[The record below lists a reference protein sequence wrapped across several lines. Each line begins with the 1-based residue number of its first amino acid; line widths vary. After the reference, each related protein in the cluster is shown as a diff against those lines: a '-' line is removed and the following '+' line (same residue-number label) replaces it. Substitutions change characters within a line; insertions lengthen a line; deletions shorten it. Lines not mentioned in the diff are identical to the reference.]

1 MLPFVVHYKNK
12 YPGCRIDHS
21 EDHLN
26 VYDQEG
32 NLKVAIKRGGG
43 GALVD
48 LGEQLGAA
56 DKHDVSPIP
65 KNARVYKLTAENK
78 IQLDE
83 KHADRRPV
91 AKALAEQFGKVPCIK
106 TLKEKGF
113 EFAGESVEHEEFK

>member
-12 YPGCRIDHS
+12 YPGCHIDHS

-32 NLKVAIKRGGG
+32 NLQVAIKRGGG

-65 KNARVYKLTAENK
+65 KNTRVYKLTADNK

-83 KHADRRPV
+83 KHAERRLV
-91 AKALAEQFGKVPCIK
+91 AKALAGEFGGKVPCIK
-106 TLKEKGF
+106 SLKDKGY
-113 EFAGESVEHEEFK
+113 EFDGESVEHAE